1 MLGRFHV
8 ALGVYALHLDLLRDL
23 SGLSPSEP
31 HLQIGS
37 STIAPTDFRAFLA
50 REISKRPPDWPVY
63 IEADPNLE
71 YESVART
78 ESSQGRHHCRHPLSR
93 GTRCGAV
100 ETIGSTI
107 AAATVGKRS

>member
-1 MLGRFHV
+1 VLGRFHV

-78 ESSQGRHHCRHPLSR
+78 IDAVSGF
-93 GTRCGAV
+93 GTQVILLTPRVKADLGEPA
-100 ETIGSTI
+100 
-107 AAATVGKRS
+107 RQ